1 MDTEKILSNLAAVQ
15 AAIQDLVRGE
25 RLVKVDF
32 VTAEGYKSSKEY
44 TNVSLNE
51 LKQLERDYNESLNP
65 TPIMQSLG
73 VEVEF

>member
-1 MDTEKILSNLAAVQ
+1 MDTEKILSNLTAVQ

-25 RLVKVDF
+25 RLVKIDF

-44 TNVSLNE
+44 TSVSLNE
-51 LKQLERDYNESLNP
+51 LRQLERELTESLNP

>member
-1 MDTEKILSNLAAVQ
+1 MDTDKILSNLAAVQ